1 MGKHGEQAKTVQFGY
16 LDIQRENEGA
26 KQGQSW
32 RDRLGP
38 DQWRTSNSRRENL
51 DFLGTS
57 ESDCR
62 LNRGGPWSGWQ
73 SRDPDLIYRMDLSEK
88 RSDEAE
94 TIRKS
99 PQWVPAS

>member
-38 DQWRTSNSRRENL
+38 DHGGLQIPEGESRL
-51 DFLGTS
+51 
-57 ESDCR
+57 
-62 LNRGGPWSGWQ
+62 PW
-73 SRDPDLIYRMDLSEK
+73 D
-88 RSDEAE
+88 
-94 TIRKS
+94 
-99 PQWVPAS
+99 